1 MSPAHSIISSRLL
14 LPFYPA
20 AAGSMCP
27 AKREQRRR
35 KRDGGKNRRM
45 ERQEEERMRAYI
57 KAAFTD
63 ICALGAE
70 RPYEYQ
76 YEPMERKHS
85 PFFPPSHW
93 AIHAHKKSIQV
104 SVMASLWACARL
116 CEQCCFAST
125 VSLSWLWLVLVKNTL
140 CQVQLWWALQYVN
153 QVGLNRWHELQNL
166 GYS

>member
-14 LPFYPA
+14 LPFFPA

-35 KRDGGKNRRM
+35 KRDGGKKRRM

-85 PFFPPSHW
+85 PFFPPFSLSYSCTQE
-93 AIHAHKKSIQV
+93 IHSSQRNGQ
-104 SVMASLWACARL
+104 S
-116 CEQCCFAST
+116 
-125 VSLSWLWLVLVKNTL
+125 VSLCTAVWTVLL
-140 CQVQLWWALQYVN
+140 C
-153 QVGLNRWHELQNL
+153 LNSFPLMTVACVSEKHSMSSATVVSTTVCKSDWIK
-166 GYS
+166 